1 MGRSQQTEPSVKTI
15 TISKQNDGQRLDN
28 FLIKE
33 LKGVPRSRIY
43 RLIRRGEVRLNKK
56 RCKPDL
62 RLGIGDRVRIPPVR
76 TSSNI
81 AKAKNTSPGFA
92 KTLLESILFETE
104 ELLVL
109 NKPAGFAVQGGTGIR
124 VNIIDAMREIKSE
137 WRDLE
142 LVHRLDRGTSGCL
155 LISKKLNILRKLQL
169 QFKLKN
175 VSSVKGII
183 LSGGPLSITD
193 NKGISLDSFL
203 IKKKIPILGICYGHQ
218 ILAKKFGG
226 KIKVSKHREFGKA
239 ILKVKSNSILTKNFF
254 KSKKSLVWMSHQ
266 DIVQKLPK
274 GFKTIASSQNS
285 KFAVIANEKLKY
297 YGVQFHPEVSHTEN
311 GKILIKNFIF
321 DICKIKKNWNSKNQ
335 KKLFISNIRDIVK
348 NDKVI
353 CALSGGVDSSV
364 VALLLKK
371 AIGNNLTC
379 IFVNTGLLR
388 KNEANDIKKI
398 FRKKIKLNLV
408 YVDASKIFLKKLINV
423 ENPEKKRKIIG
434 SLFIKI
440 FEKYAKKV
448 KNAKYLAQGTLYP
461 DMIESKSVTGS
472 PSSKI
477 KSHHNVGG
485 LPKNMKFK
493 LLEPLKYLFKDE
505 VRKLGSELSL
515 DKNILLRH
523 PFPGPGL
530 AIRIP
535 GKISEEKIKI
545 LQEADYIFI
554 NELKKEKLYNKIWQ
568 AYAALL
574 PVKTVG
580 VMGDSRT
587 YEYICLI
594 RAVTSVDGMTADFFS
609 FNKNFLTNISN
620 KIVNSVRGINRV
632 VLDISSK
639 PPSTIE
645 LE

>member
-1 MGRSQQTEPSVKTI
+1 M
-15 TISKQNDGQRLDN
+15 QN
-28 FLIKE
+28 
-33 LKGVPRSRIY
+33 
-43 RLIRRGEVRLNKK
+43 
-56 RCKPDL
+56 
-62 RLGIGDRVRIPPVR
+62 
-76 TSSNI
+76 
-81 AKAKNTSPGFA
+81 
-92 KTLLESILFETE
+92 
-104 ELLVL
+104 
-109 NKPAGFAVQGGTGIR
+109 
-124 VNIIDAMREIKSE
+124 
-137 WRDLE
+137 
-142 LVHRLDRGTSGCL
+142 
-155 LISKKLNILRKLQL
+155 
-169 QFKLKN
+169 
-175 VSSVKGII
+175 
-183 LSGGPLSITD
+183 
-193 NKGISLDSFL
+193 
-203 IKKKIPILGICYGHQ
+203 
-218 ILAKKFGG
+218 
-226 KIKVSKHREFGKA
+226 
-239 ILKVKSNSILTKNFF
+239 
-254 KSKKSLVWMSHQ
+254 
-266 DIVQKLPK
+266 
-274 GFKTIASSQNS
+274 
-285 KFAVIANEKLKY
+285 
-297 YGVQFHPEVSHTEN
+297 
-311 GKILIKNFIF
+311 
-321 DICKIKKNWNSKNQ
+321 KKNWNSKNQ
-335 KKLFISNIRDIVK
+335 KKLFIRNIKDIVK

-408 YVDASKIFLKKLINV
+408 YVDASKIFLKKLTNID
-423 ENPEKKRKIIG
+423 NPERKRKIIG

-505 VRKLGSELSL
+505 VRKLGYELSL